1 MELKL
6 SDKVKLNNGV
16 EMPMFGLGVYLTK
29 QGKETQSA
37 VKHALTVGY
46 RLIDT
51 ASMYGNEKD
60 VGTAI
65 KESGVPREEIFV
77 TTKLWNDDHGYDKAL
92 KAFEKSLKKLDIG
105 YIDLYL
111 IHWPAGNKRN
121 DTWKAFEKI
130 IETGKCRAIGI
141 SNYMIN
147 HIKELLSFA
156 EVVPAVNQ
164 VEFSPYLYQKDLLEY
179 CNSNKIQLEAYSPLA
194 RGRKLDDPTLNAV
207 SNKYSKTPAQIML
220 RWALQHKVVVIPKS
234 SNNNRI
240 EENADIFD
248 FNLDD
253 EDMQI
258 LDSSNY
264 NFRVA
269 WDPSRIA

>member
-1 MELKL
+1 MKLNL

-16 EMPMFGLGVYLTK
+16 EMPKFGLGVYLAK

-37 VKHALTVGY
+37 VKHALTDGY
-46 RLIDT
+46 RLLDT

-60 VGTAI
+60 VGIAI

-111 IHWPAGNKRN
+111 IHWPGGNKRN

-130 IETGKCRAIGI
+130 LETGKCRAIGI

-156 EVVPAVNQ
+156 DIVPTVNQ

-194 RGRKLDDPTLNAV
+194 RGRKLDDPTLNAI
-207 SNKYSKTPAQIML
+207 SKKHSKTPAQIML
-220 RWALQHKVVVIPKS
+220 RWALQHKVIVIPKS

-269 WDPSRIA
+269 WDPSRIV